1 MKRFLVLIALSLVF
15 GWSYAL
21 AGPNQGDLLGR
32 LLAIADAD
40 QVQAYEDLNL
50 TPQQLLQL
58 RSAALEFLPRVEAAK
73 STPGGHFLLV
83 PEAMRRV
90 DGILTPSQRPLAR
103 KLIPRAHQWSKLRSL
118 YQDYRS
124 SSS

>member
-1 MKRFLVLIALSLVF
+1 MKRFFLLITIGLFF
-15 GWSYAL
+15 GSPSV
-21 AGPNQGDLLGR
+21 AGPSQSDLLGR

-40 QVQAYEDLNL
+40 QVQAYEDLDL
-50 TPQQLLQL
+50 TPQQVTQL
-58 RSAALEFLPRVEAAK
+58 RVAALEFLPRVEAAK

-90 DGILTPSQRPLAR
+90 DGILTPAQRPLAR
-103 KLIPRAHQWSKLRSL
+103 KLIPRAHQWSKLKTL